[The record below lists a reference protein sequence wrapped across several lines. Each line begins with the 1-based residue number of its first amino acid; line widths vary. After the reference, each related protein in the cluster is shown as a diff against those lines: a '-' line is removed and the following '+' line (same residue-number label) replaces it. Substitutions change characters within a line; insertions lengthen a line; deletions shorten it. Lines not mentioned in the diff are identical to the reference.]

1 MSFAVTVM
9 QTLSAFIIFVAGF
22 LMLLVATLCAVVLAS
37 GIYKGGQLMRA
48 YTVRTVSES
57 SAESRRIEGQLSEP

>member
-22 LMLLVATLCAVVLAS
+22 LMVLIATICVVVLAS
-37 GIYKGGQLMRA
+37 GIYKGGQLVRA
-48 YTVRTVSES
+48 YTVKTASQSSAEASRIEARVSES
-57 SAESRRIEGQLSEP
+57 